1 MSDNMERV
9 LGILSKLVAFPSVSS
24 TSNKSIID
32 FIDNYLKQHGVI
44 THRTVILGVTE
55 DPRQGNRASEAL
67 DEGFEELIAP
77 ACLFELSAV

>member
-44 THRTVILGVTE
+44 THRTVTE
-55 DPRQGNRASEAL
+55 DGEKHNLVGRCCMDPHSTDIGCGLTS
-67 DEGFEELIAP
+67 
-77 ACLFELSAV
+77 